1 MLWVIKIVLIENKF
15 TISNIISMFYMY
27 NILKKF
33 GYGLILVLFCK
44 CRDISQPTSSPV
56 GGTLIALDTAVGP
69 DMLMVD
75 RNQFTPLNA
84 LSAVQAMGVH
94 EEILLLLSVVSQP
107 TLLSY
112 LWASIIGV
120 S

>member
-1 MLWVIKIVLIENKF
+1 
-15 TISNIISMFYMY
+15 
-27 NILKKF
+27 
-33 GYGLILVLFCK
+33 
-44 CRDISQPTSSPV
+44 
-56 GGTLIALDTAVGP
+56 
-69 DMLMVD
+69 MLMVD

-94 EEILLLLSVVSQP
+94 DEILLLLSVVSQP